1 MVKNG
6 GPRHS
11 STLGSV
17 WSYSSINN
25 DPPHGVCKA
34 ALLFGV
40 DQIRLSGPLPNR
52 PNILNRAILDTA
64 DSRTLTRT
72 HRLFPHL
79 GTAISPP
86 DGRSLARGRVCL
98 REGETEADAAPSR
111 SGQVEERQ
119 RGGEDIRKSADLL
132 ELFDEKLATHISERD
147 RLVAELAERF

>member
-98 REGETEADAAPSR
+98 RESR
-111 SGQVEERQ
+111 
-119 RGGEDIRKSADLL
+119 RGPFEIGASKREVLTQH
-132 ELFDEKLATHISERD
+132 LA
-147 RLVAELAERF
+147 LAEKHIAEGAEHFER